1 MAAVDVVR
9 LPYRGRVVQL
19 VRVFLSD
26 EPHLVRLQAFEE
38 LVKSNLK
45 LSLASFNSALGKVGP
60 PSELDQKAGSAEA
73 AWLRAASLVKA
84 RGNCVAIIKASTCG
98 KALATLG
105 YDADILQAFTALVV
119 KAKR

>member
-45 LSLASFNSALGKVGP
+45 LSLASFNSALGKVSP
-60 PSELDQKAGSAEA
+60 PSELDRKAGSAEA
-73 AWLRAASLVKA
+73 AWLRAAS
-84 RGNCVAIIKASTCG
+84 
-98 KALATLG
+98 
-105 YDADILQAFTALVV
+105 VV
-119 KAKR
+119 KPRAMVWHLSERAPVGRR